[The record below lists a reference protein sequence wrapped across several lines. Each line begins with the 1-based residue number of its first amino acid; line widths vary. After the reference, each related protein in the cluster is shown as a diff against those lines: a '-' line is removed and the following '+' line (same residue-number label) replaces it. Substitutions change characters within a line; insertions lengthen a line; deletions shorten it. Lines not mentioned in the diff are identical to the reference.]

1 MDSVYRPIKWKK
13 YFMKNFLFKLRKIY
27 DILVYPG
34 PDLTWEDEVAL
45 YEWVKTFNERTDRIE
60 DNQVYIRGE
69 ILRLE
74 KKIDRLYNK

>member
-1 MDSVYRPIKWKK
+1 MIR
-13 YFMKNFLFKLRKIY
+13 KLRKIF
-27 DILVYPG
+27 DILLYPE
-34 PDLTWEDEVAL
+34 PDLTWEEEIAI
-45 YEWVKTFNERTDRIE
+45 YEWIKTINERTDRIE

>member
-1 MDSVYRPIKWKK
+1 MIR
-13 YFMKNFLFKLRKIY
+13 KLRKIF
-27 DILVYPG
+27 DILLYPE
-34 PDLTWEDEVAL
+34 PDLTWEEEVAI
-45 YEWVKTFNERTDRIE
+45 YEWIKTINERTDRIE

>member
-1 MDSVYRPIKWKK
+1 
-13 YFMKNFLFKLRKIY
+13 MKNFLFKIKKKIY

>member
-1 MDSVYRPIKWKK
+1 MIR
-13 YFMKNFLFKLRKIY
+13 KLRKIF
-27 DILVYPG
+27 DILLYPE
-34 PDLTWEDEVAL
+34 PDLTWEEEVAI
-45 YEWVKTFNERTDRIE
+45 YDWIKTINERTDRIE